1 MGKEDFQKVKV
12 WAVVGAT
19 ADEEKYGYKVFAH
32 LIQKG
37 YTVYPISLKYDF
49 IGERKAYTS
58 LYELPEKPDAVNLI
72 VNPKAVMESIHDCAR
87 LGIQKDGI
95 QPGSESPEILEYA
108 EQNGIEAV
116 QGCVLREWP

>member
-72 VNPKAVMESIHDCAR
+72 VNPKAPYRTVHGWGFRRFGFSQEQRALRSWSMQNR
-87 LGIQKDGI
+87 M
-95 QPGSESPEILEYA
+95 GSRPCR
-108 EQNGIEAV
+108 AV
-116 QGCVLREWP
+116 S